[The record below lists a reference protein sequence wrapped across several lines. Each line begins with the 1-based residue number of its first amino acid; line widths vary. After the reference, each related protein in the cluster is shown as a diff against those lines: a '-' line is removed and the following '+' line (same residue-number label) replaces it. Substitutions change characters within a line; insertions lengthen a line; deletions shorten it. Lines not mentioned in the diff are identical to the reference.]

1 MATENTEGVRGRSNQ
16 RRRVTGTAL
25 GVYMALGDRMRFSP
39 AFLGVPGVLG
49 GNPDL
54 HSRNENI
61 FARTVRRYSAGG
73 TVMVRVK
80 TRAKWPWS
88 W

>member
-1 MATENTEGVRGRSNQ
+1 MATENTEGERGRSSQ

-25 GVYMALGDRMRFSP
+25 SVYMALGDRMRFPP
-39 AFLGVPGVLG
+39 AFLGVVG
-49 GNPDL
+49 GKPHH

-73 TVMVRVK
+73 TVIVRVK
-80 TRAKWPWS
+80 TRAKWP
-88 W
+88 